1 MIVNGEQQ
9 GLLGRRR
16 PPLVDGTVVLPEL
29 TDVSAAEAPI
39 GAVLAR
45 AGGHEV
51 CEVFFDVGLDVGAG
65 AFEIAKPIEFVRH
78 ELIVGGAL

>member
-1 MIVNGEQQ
+1 M
-9 GLLGRRR
+9 
-16 PPLVDGTVVLPEL
+16 LPEL

-51 CEVFFDVGLDVGAG
+51 REVFFDVGLDVGAG

-78 ELIVGGAL
+78 ELIVGGGLCKGRKVSRKVMAFAGHGVR